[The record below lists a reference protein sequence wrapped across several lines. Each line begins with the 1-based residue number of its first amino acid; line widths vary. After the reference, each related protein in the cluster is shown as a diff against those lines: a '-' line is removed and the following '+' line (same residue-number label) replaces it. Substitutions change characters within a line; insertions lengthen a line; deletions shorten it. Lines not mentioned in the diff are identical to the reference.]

1 MAEAYDNNS
10 ELDESALLSEENNGQ
25 SSPVITQSQRST
37 NRANLRNARN
47 NAVRNARNVLRA
59 AQTSRASSASRSR
72 SPNDARSPP
81 NDAPNDFKMA
91 ADFLKCI
98 KSFFHLVHSG
108 ESMECLTNTVIFK
121 PTMHFV

>member
-81 NDAPNDFKMA
+81 NDAPNDA
-91 ADFLKCI
+91 RSPPNDDSCI
-98 KSFFHLVHSG
+98 FFIYD
-108 ESMECLTNTVIFK
+108 TIFK
-121 PTMHFV
+121 YWARLVLS